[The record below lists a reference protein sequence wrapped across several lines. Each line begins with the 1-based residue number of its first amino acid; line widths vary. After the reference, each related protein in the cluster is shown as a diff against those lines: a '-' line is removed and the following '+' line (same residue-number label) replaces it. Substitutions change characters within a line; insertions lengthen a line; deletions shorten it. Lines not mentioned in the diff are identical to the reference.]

1 MEAWE
6 IQMGKEG
13 GKGGGGDGDS
23 IMGVV
28 TWGMVEAMRVNSYVC
43 SFILK
48 KKKRKILTKSPMA
61 QRVSRQVQ
69 TAG

>member
-1 MEAWE
+1 MGNPNGEGR
-6 IQMGKEG
+6 GKEG
-13 GKGGGGDGDS
+13 GGGGDS

-28 TWGMVEAMRVNSYVC
+28 TWGMVEAMRQKSYVC

-48 KKKRKILTKSPMA
+48 KKEKILTKSPMA